1 MDHPLQH
8 IFVAD
13 IENLTLNGGVEF
25 AEAIQK
31 ETDFASEKRNQ
42 LRFLTQYADD
52 PTVHVPALYEEYCT
66 RGVLTMEYIDGI
78 RPGDL
83 ERGYE
88 EQFDRKI
95 LANRGAEFV
104 LKQVFKFGFFHTDPH
119 PGNFFLLP
127 ENVLAPI
134 DFGQVARLSVK
145 DRRLF
150 NEIVLAI
157 VNKDATNIVKRLERD
172 DMLDDKTDRHK
183 LTSDIEQMLD
193 TYHNFRLK
201 DIPFGMVASQTF
213 ELFRNNYVVPP
224 TQFTLMLKS
233 LMTIEAFA
241 ISLDPEFRIIEALK
255 PHAKEFQLRD
265 FEPRR
270 MARNLRRILLDV
282 HDLAGRIPDDINA
295 IMHKVRQGKFQMR
308 LHHEHLDDL
317 AKTLDKRSNRI
328 SFALI
333 IAALLVASSHLVS
346 EEGTVVGLFDLQ
358 TLGLTGYVIAAI
370 IGIWLVISIIRS
382 RHF

>member
-1 MDHPLQH
+1 
-8 IFVAD
+8 
-13 IENLTLNGGVEF
+13 
-25 AEAIQK
+25 
-31 ETDFASEKRNQ
+31 
-42 LRFLTQYADD
+42 
-52 PTVHVPALYEEYCT
+52 
-66 RGVLTMEYIDGI
+66 
-78 RPGDL
+78 
-83 ERGYE
+83 
-88 EQFDRKI
+88 
-95 LANRGAEFV
+95 
-104 LKQVFKFGFFHTDPH
+104 
-119 PGNFFLLP
+119 
-127 ENVLAPI
+127 
-134 DFGQVARLSVK
+134 
-145 DRRLF
+145 
-150 NEIVLAI
+150 
-157 VNKDATNIVKRLERD
+157 
-172 DMLDDKTDRHK
+172 MLDDKTDRHK

-317 AKTLDKRSNRI
+317 AKTLDKSSNRI